1 MPNATFPASS
11 SAVAFP
17 LRSVVIAVVALLAVE
32 CAYAQETTSSL
43 PPPPKRVHELPI
55 RQLVVRFRDEVAAG
69 RPQRPSTGAL
79 AELET
84 RDGARL
90 IYRRPTGDLSHVMRL
105 TTPLPRLAAREL
117 LDQLRTIPNVLSA
130 EIDEYEFPLFDPNDP
145 LYNDTRDSQWHLKAP
160 SATRLGAAN
169 LPGAWDLSRGA
180 GVVVAVIDT
189 GVVAHSDLDANVIKG
204 YDFIAADP
212 DGRFLVANDGNGRD
226 ADPADPG
233 DWIDDNDLKEPIFA
247 PDESGD
253 CPKADSSWHG
263 THVAGTLG
271 ALTNNSSG
279 VAGIAHQGKVLVVR
293 ALGKCFGYGSDITDA
308 IRWAAGASPIN
319 GTWGALGIP
328 ENTTPARVINLS
340 LGSVRGSCPASRQ
353 AAIDAARALGA
364 VVVAATGNESANSI
378 SQPAN
383 CAGVIAVTAHTN
395 EGDKASYANV
405 GPGTA
410 LSAPGGGSCTTTALN
425 CLPAGFGGDGTLWR
439 FITSTLNSGTTAPG
453 SQRYDGFQG
462 TSMSTPHVAG
472 VAALL
477 LSRSATLKPDSV
489 RSLLVDSARAFPD
502 GTWCAGRANSP
513 CGAGMLDAT
522 RALQR
527 LVDLSPTVTAQA
539 SSSVSGSTTTFTLTG
554 RAVARAG
561 GNTNFVYRWRQTS
574 GTTVTLSSTDT
585 LQTSFTT
592 SGSGRLSFEF
602 SAVDADGFSGAAT
615 LETRTNGVPT
625 LTPVNAFTVNENGS
639 VNFTVSA
646 SDPDGDPITLQASNL
661 PAGATFNAGSG
672 VFNWASATPVGTYSV
687 SFTASD
693 GALTSAPLVVTI
705 TVTRPSGGGSG
716 SGGSSGGGGGGGAT
730 DPLLVMLALLWL
742 ADRWRRRRR
751 ATI

>member
-1 MPNATFPASS
+1 MGR
-11 SAVAFP
+11 P
-17 LRSVVIAVVALLAVE
+17 LRSVVIAVVASLALE
-32 CAYAQETTSSL
+32 YTYALESSTPL
-43 PPPPKRVHELPI
+43 PAPPKRIHDLPI
-55 RQLVVRFRDEVAAG
+55 RQLVVRFRDEVTAG
-69 RPQRPSTGAL
+69 RPQRPSAGAV

-84 RDGARL
+84 RGGARL
-90 IYRRPTGDLSHVMRL
+90 VYRRQTGDLSHVMRL
-105 TTPLPRLAAREL
+105 TTPLPRRAADEL
-117 LDQLRTIPNVLSA
+117 IQRLRNVPNVLSA
-130 EIDEYEFPLFDPNDP
+130 EIDEYEFPLLDPSDP
-145 LYNDTRDSQWHLKAP
+145 LYNDVRDSQWHLKTP

-189 GVVAHSDLDANVIKG
+189 GVVPHSDLDTNVIKG
-204 YDFIAADP
+204 YDFISADP

-233 DWIDDNDLKEPIFA
+233 DWIDDNDLRQPIFA

-263 THVAGTLG
+263 THVAGTIG
-271 ALTNNSSG
+271 ALTNNAFG

-293 ALGKCFGYGSDITDA
+293 TLGKCFGYGSDITDA

-319 GTWGALGIP
+319 GTWTALGIA

-364 VVVAATGNESANSI
+364 VVVAATGNEGDTTI

-395 EGDKASYANV
+395 EGDRASYANV

-410 LSAPGGGSCTTTALN
+410 LSAPGGGSCTTSALN
-425 CLPAGFGGDGTLWR
+425 CLPAGNGNDGTLWR
-439 FITSTLNSGTTAPG
+439 FITSTSNSGTTVPG
-453 SQRYDGFQG
+453 TQRYDGFQG
-462 TSMSTPHVAG
+462 TSMAVPHVAG

-477 LSRSATLKPDSV
+477 LSRSSTLKPDTV
-489 RSLLVDSARAFPD
+489 RAILVDSARAFPD
-502 GTWCAGRANSP
+502 GTWCAGRTNAP

-527 LVDLSPTVTAQA
+527 LVDLSPNVTAQVSA
-539 SSSVSGSTTTFTLTG
+539 STSGSGTTFTLTG

-561 GNTNFVYRWRQTS
+561 GSTSFVYRWRQTS
-574 GTTVTLSSTDT
+574 GTTVTLSATDT
-585 LQTSFTT
+585 LQASFTT
-592 SGSGRLSFEF
+592 TASGRSTFEF
-602 SAVDADGFSGAAT
+602 SAIDADGFAGTAT
-615 LETRTNGVPT
+615 VETRANGTPT
-625 LTPVNAFTVNENGS
+625 LTPVNAITVAENGG
-639 VNFTVSA
+639 VNFTVVA
-646 SDPDGDPITLQASNL
+646 SDPDGDPLTLQASNL

-672 VFNWASATPVGTYSV
+672 VFNWVSASPAGTYSV

-693 GALTSAPLVVTI
+693 GSVTSAPLVVTI
-705 TVTRPSGGGSG
+705 TVTRSSGGGSG
-716 SGGSSGGGGGGGAT
+716 GSGGGGGGAI
-730 DPLLVMLALLWL
+730 DPLLLLLGLVWL
-742 ADRWRRRRR
+742 TSRWRQRRVWLRR
-751 ATI
+751 